1 MNNIEEMTPEMLGYA
16 EEVYEQTL
24 GEETYTFV
32 EGVANPFSCTILV
45 KGCHPHIIAQAR
57 HAPRAAS
64 AARPRRRPHRTRT
77 RARART
83 HRLTGLHA
91 ARRSKTPCAM
101 GCAPSPTL

>member
-1 MNNIEEMTPEMLGYA
+1 MQSGGKTALHLAAHHGRQVNNIEEMTPEMLGYA

-57 HAPRAAS
+57 HAPAPPRPAQRSPGLRPS
-64 AARPRRRPHRTRT
+64 AGSSRS
-77 RARART
+77 
-83 HRLTGLHA
+83 
-91 ARRSKTPCAM
+91 ARR
-101 GCAPSPTL
+101 

>member
-57 HAPRAAS
+57 HAPAPP
-64 AARPRRRPHRTRT
+64 RPPGLVVALTAHA

-83 HRLTGLHA
+83 HTG
-91 ARRSKTPCAM
+91 
-101 GCAPSPTL
+101 